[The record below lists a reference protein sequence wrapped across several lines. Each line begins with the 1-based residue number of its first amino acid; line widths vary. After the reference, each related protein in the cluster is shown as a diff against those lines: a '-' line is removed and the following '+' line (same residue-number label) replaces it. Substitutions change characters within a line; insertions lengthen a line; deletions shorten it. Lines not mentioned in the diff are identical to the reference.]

1 MLNYIVFWFK
11 NCFID
16 QENLRA
22 EGQEFAKKYEI
33 SSCSEQCNVRNR
45 LLFSFLHEVP
55 IRSNTYFG
63 KMTMP
68 IRTNN
73 WDVKTYRNKL
83 EQRYY

>member
-1 MLNYIVFWFK
+1 MRSVAVQN
-11 NCFID
+11 
-16 QENLRA
+16 
-22 EGQEFAKKYEI
+22 
-33 SSCSEQCNVRNR
+33 NVRNR

-73 WDVKTYRNKL
+73 WDVKTYRN
-83 EQRYY
+83 